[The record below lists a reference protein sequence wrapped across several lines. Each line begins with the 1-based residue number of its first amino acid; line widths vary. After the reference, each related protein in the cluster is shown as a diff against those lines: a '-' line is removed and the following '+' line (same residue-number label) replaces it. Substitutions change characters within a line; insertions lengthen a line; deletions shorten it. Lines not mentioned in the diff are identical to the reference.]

1 MSMHS
6 IEPGQR
12 LKMQAGDKSGF
23 VQVLAEAVVPAG
35 YWICREE
42 RSGQQRIIARTAL
55 FPIAADPPA
64 LDATRAPSTTMPT
77 AA

>member
-1 MSMHS
+1 MLTHS

-12 LKMQAGDKSGF
+12 LKMQAGDQSGF

-35 YWICREE
+35 YWVCRDE
-42 RSGQQRIIARTAL
+42 RSGQQRVIARTAL
-55 FPIAADPPA
+55 FPIVADPLAVNP
-64 LDATRAPSTTMPT
+64 TEAPSTALPT